1 MSVFKMY
8 FKLVQR
14 ISRFLMF
21 WVPCG
26 AVFRVHGWSSKH
38 LLVIAAMEKAA

>member
-1 MSVFKMY
+1 MY

-26 AVFRVHGWSSKH
+26 AVFRVNALASNH
-38 LLVIAAMEKAA
+38 LLVLAAMERAA

>member
-1 MSVFKMY
+1 MSVFKMF

-26 AVFRVHGWSSKH
+26 AVFRVNGWANNH
-38 LLVIAAMEKAA
+38 LLVLAAMERAA